1 LGTHHTATP
10 RELRVAVGAQGELAA
25 TWFAGAGGSPRPVLV
40 CLPGGSYTRRYFD
53 LDVPGHAGYSFAAHA
68 AARGF
73 PVLTFDMLGT
83 GESTRPG
90 HDIDMR
96 DQAEA
101 INAALGRLPDL
112 VGQAG
117 PFVAVGH
124 SMGGYVA
131 MLQQAAHGSYDALAI
146 LGTTNQHVA
155 PLALPAEMITAAAT
169 PEGRAAIAEQIA
181 AGIPD
186 AYIENSRGALL
197 SWFHLADVPRA
208 VVDADLATTQT
219 VVPRRC
225 AANASVPGIT
235 VEAAGDI
242 EVPVFLAYGDVDV
255 SPAPHLEPSYF
266 TRSRDVSLYVLA
278 DSGHCHNMANT
289 RTHLWDRMLD
299 WCDPINARR
308 AHESRSVGRARG
320 AAS

>member
-1 LGTHHTATP
+1 M
-10 RELRVAVGAQGELAA
+10 RELHIAVGSQGELAA
-25 TWFAGAGGSPRPVLV
+25 TWFPTAASGSPRPVLV
-40 CLPGGSYTRRYFD
+40 CLPGGSYTRGYFD
-53 LDVPGHAGYSFAAHA
+53 LEVPGLRGYSFAAHA
-68 AARGF
+68 VARGF
-73 PVLTFDMLGT
+73 PVVTFDVLGT

-90 HDIDMR
+90 HDIDMG

-101 INAALGRLPDL
+101 LATALGQLPGL
-112 VGQAG
+112 VRHGG
-117 PFVAVGH
+117 PYVAVGH

-131 MLQQAAHGSYDALAI
+131 MLQQAAHHSYDALAI

-155 PLALPAEMITAAAT
+155 PLGLPAEMIAAAAT
-169 PEGRAAIAEQIA
+169 REGRAAIAEQIA

-186 AYIENSRGALL
+186 AYIDNSRGALL
-197 SWFHLADVPRA
+197 SWFHLDDVPRA

-278 DSGHCHNMANT
+278 GSGHCHNMANT
-289 RTHLWDRMLD
+289 RALLWDRLLD
-299 WCDPINARR
+299 WCDTINARG
-308 AHESRSVGRARG
+308 HAR
-320 AAS
+320 

>member
-1 LGTHHTATP
+1 METHHTGTP
-10 RELRVAVGAQGELAA
+10 RELRVAIGSLGELAA
-25 TWFAGAGGSPRPVLV
+25 TWFPTTASESTRPALV
-40 CLPGGSYTRRYFD
+40 CLPGGTYTRRYFD
-53 LDVPGHAGYSFAAHA
+53 LEVPGYPGYSFAAHA
-68 AARGF
+68 GARGF
-73 PVLTFDMLGT
+73 SVLTFDMLGT

-101 INAALGRLPDL
+101 IATALGQLPDL
-112 VGQAG
+112 VGHAA

-131 MLQQAAHGSYDALAI
+131 MLQQAAHRSYDALAI

-155 PLALPAEMITAAAT
+155 PLGLPAEMIAAAAT
-169 PEGRAAIAEQIA
+169 RDGRTAIAEQIA

-186 AYIENSRGALL
+186 AYIDNSRGALL
-197 SWFHLADVPRA
+197 WWFHLDDVPQA

-235 VEAAGDI
+235 AEAAGGID
-242 EVPVFLAYGDVDV
+242 VPVFLAYGDVDV

-278 DSGHCHNMANT
+278 RSGHCHNMANT
-289 RTHLWDRMLD
+289 RTLLWDRLLD
-299 WCDPINARR
+299 WCDTINARR
-308 AHESRSVGRARG
+308 AHESDAPGRPR
-320 AAS
+320 